1 MAFDPAWLTANFP
14 NLDDLVPIGRGGQ
27 KEVLRGHDAVRGDVV
42 LKLCHLGSDR
52 ARVLREI
59 DAAQQLASAR
69 VPRIV
74 DYGEVGS
81 PVGMIIWLIEEYV
94 EGVCLRDRL
103 AAGGALPS
111 NEVMH
116 VGLGILDS
124 LVAAEEA
131 RVVHRDVKPDNILVR
146 SDGAVFLLDFG
157 IARHLDLM
165 SVTPSSAAS
174 GPCSPGYSPPEQFKN
189 LKHDIDSRADI
200 FALGVTL
207 YECATGSNPYL
218 ADTTDVREVLRR
230 VEASPLPPLR
240 TDTGISVDLRD
251 LIWAMTRLRRNHRPR
266 SARECQS
273 WLKQIRAV
281 S

>member
-1 MAFDPAWLTANFP
+1 
-14 NLDDLVPIGRGGQ
+14 
-27 KEVLRGHDAVRGDVV
+27 
-42 LKLCHLGSDR
+42 
-52 ARVLREI
+52 
-59 DAAQQLASAR
+59 
-69 VPRIV
+69 V

-207 YECATGSNPYL
+207 YECAMGSNPYL